1 MSHMSRRRI
10 RFIIFPRKIINKTF
24 YREYRK
30 KYFFVTAFTMTETE
44 MTIKLGYTR
53 IWDCGLFKYVWERG
67 ED

>member
-24 YREYRK
+24 YNEYRK
-30 KYFFVTAFTMTETE
+30 KYFFFTAFTMTELE
-44 MTIKLGYTR
+44 MATKLGYTR

-67 ED
+67 EN